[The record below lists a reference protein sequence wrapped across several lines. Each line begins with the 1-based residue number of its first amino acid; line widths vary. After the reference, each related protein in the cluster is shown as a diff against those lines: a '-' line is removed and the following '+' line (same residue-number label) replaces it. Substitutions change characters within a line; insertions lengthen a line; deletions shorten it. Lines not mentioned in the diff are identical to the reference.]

1 MKRPPR
7 GSYGPPPTV
16 VDTLGTRIRR
26 VRLAWNWSQTQL
38 AEAIHSNQKT
48 LSHWERDRQV
58 PSEAALGA
66 LAQLLGLS
74 AESLR
79 TGKGFKIPDPPKRVG
94 SLLVPDRVAANL
106 VNLPRVGE
114 TGITLMHREDESQSS
129 ATPRQ
134 IAHAIRKA
142 KEEDRPIWVIIG

>member
-7 GSYGPPPTV
+7 GSYGQAPTT
-16 VDTLGTRIRR
+16 VDTLGKRIRR
-26 VRLAWNWSQTQL
+26 VRMAWKWSQAQF

-48 LSHWERDRQV
+48 LSHWERDRQA

-66 LAQLLGLS
+66 LARLMGFS

-79 TGKGFKIPDPPKRVG
+79 TGKGFKVPDPPKQVG
-94 SLLVPDRVAANL
+94 GLLVPDQVAASL
-106 VNLPRVGE
+106 VNLPKMGE
-114 TGITLMHREDESQSS
+114 TGIVLMHREDDDQSS

-134 IAHAIRKA
+134 VAQAIRKA
-142 KEEDRPIWVIIG
+142 LEEDRPVWVIIG